1 MTKKCELSKRTR
13 NAEIKNLQ
21 KKLANFIAFESK
33 VIFLAIQERKDME
46 TIVISIF
53 ERKDK
58 ELLLELTNIK
68 EARIEALNKF
78 EEGLQEEIPDLNY
91 AI

>member
-1 MTKKCELSKRTR
+1 
-13 NAEIKNLQ
+13 
-21 KKLANFIAFESK
+21 
-33 VIFLAIQERKDME
+33 ME